1 MTTAGSNQYMEGM
14 MRQHFG
20 AKNMGGLNQ
29 EDFDLVTN
37 AALSLAFNTGDV
49 FLNNKLLSIQDCQ
62 SEIYWIKQSDLD
74 IASETS
80 GYLSN
85 EEREVLA
92 IEASPEYVILELE
105 KAMAD
110 CFSKENINRLQL
122 LNSLA
127 TKCAIIRKLSFNLEE
142 LKASALEANALQAA
156 GF

>member
-1 MTTAGSNQYMEGM
+1 MSAAGLNQYMEGM

-62 SEIYWIKQSDLD
+62 SEIYWIEQSGLA
-74 IASETS
+74 IAGETS
-80 GYLSN
+80 GYLSDD
-85 EEREVLA
+85 ERDVLA
-92 IEASPEYVILELE
+92 IEASPEHVILELE

-110 CFSKENINRLQL
+110 CFSKENIDRLRL

-127 TKCAIIRKLSFNLEE
+127 TKCAIVHKLRQNIDEI
-142 LKASALEANALQAA
+142 KASIAEENALQAA

>member
-1 MTTAGSNQYMEGM
+1 MSASLKSYMEGM

-20 AKNMGGLNQ
+20 VKQVGGLNQ

-37 AALSLAFNTGDV
+37 AALSLAFNTGEV
-49 FLNNKLLSIQDCQ
+49 FLSNKLLSIQDCQ
-62 SEIYWIKQSDLD
+62 NEIYWIEQSDLV

-80 GYLSN
+80 GYLSDD
-85 EEREVLA
+85 EREVLA
-92 IEASPEYVILELE
+92 IEASPEYVTLELE

-110 CFSKENINRLQL
+110 CFSKENIERLQL

-127 TKCAIIRKLSFNLEE
+127 TKCAIVHKLRQNIDEI
-142 LKASALEANALQAA
+142 KASIAEENALQAA

>member
-1 MTTAGSNQYMEGM
+1 MNASLDNYMEGM

-20 AKNMGGLNQ
+20 ASCIGGLNQ
-29 EDFDLVTN
+29 DDFDLVTN
-37 AALSLAFNTGDV
+37 AALSLAFNTGEV
-49 FLNNKLLSIQDCQ
+49 FLNNKTLSIQDCQ
-62 SEIYWIKQSDLD
+62 NEIYWIEQSDLV

-80 GYLSN
+80 GYLSD

-92 IEASPEYVILELE
+92 IGGSPEYVILELE

-110 CFSKENINRLQL
+110 CFSKANIERLQL

-127 TKCAIIRKLSFNLEE
+127 TKCAIIRKLSLNLEE
-142 LKASALEANALQAA
+142 LKASSLEANALQAA